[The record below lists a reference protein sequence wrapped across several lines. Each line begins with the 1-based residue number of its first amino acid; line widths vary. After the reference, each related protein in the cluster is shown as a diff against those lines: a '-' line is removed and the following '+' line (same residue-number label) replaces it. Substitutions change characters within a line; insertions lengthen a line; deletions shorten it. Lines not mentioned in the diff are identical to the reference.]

1 MKTTL
6 RWFSLLLILGVALGG
21 VSLWAATQNAL
32 VTGSV
37 FDQNG
42 APVPGAT
49 VRLINA
55 SIGFS
60 QTVQTDANGSYTFS
74 SVPPA
79 ENYVISAE
87 ISGFATV
94 IRPGISVAVGEAK
107 LVLPPFLLQPATQPG
122 QEIREEAPKTPVV
135 SLDLMSTTLGGVVDS
150 ATLRTLPLAGR
161 DFLDLALLIPGTFPV
176 EQGSSLEGASLVV
189 NGVRPDMNNFLL
201 DGADNNDYTVNQSL
215 PFQIVEAMQEFR
227 VQTSTSNAEFGRNAG
242 AQVNLL
248 SRSGTNDIHGTL
260 FWFNRTNTFSA
271 ENPLSTV
278 RGGSF
283 DAFVEN
289 ARVNRIRFGPT
300 AQFQTPILND
310 PLLASLF
317 DRGRDPAVHQNQF
330 GANVGV
336 PLRKDKVF
344 FFFNW
349 ESVRVSNGRPVF
361 TRVPGSFFRDPTL
374 VFDTSTDRVNRLLNL
389 YPVPSVPLSTV
400 TDRFGNPVS
409 DPNFADI
416 FPLTGAFVFAESRNT
431 STTDNILG
439 RLDVR
444 LSDRA
449 SLSFKHNL
457 QRIVQTQGGELFATG
472 AYPGNGTGVSGRNQ
486 NFSLNY
492 LHQLSTRT
500 SNEFRFGWSRFR
512 LTTVPDDQVADPSR
526 LFDNLNFPDKGLPT
540 VLIGGFHFTS
550 GPYAHLGADFNT
562 PNARANNV
570 WSFADNV
577 SRTWGRHVF
586 KAGVE
591 FRHNRLNVTNE
602 ALGRGLVTF
611 FTVQFAA
618 FTGQPDI
625 ASIARV
631 SPVFSELNGVGG
643 FDRSFSSNS
652 FDWFIQDTWRPRS
665 HISVTFG
672 FRHEINSAPRE
683 ARDRLANFYPGTC
696 PPITIGAFSFE
707 RLCLIR
713 SGTNTILD
721 TDGTSLG
728 TASFTAPRAGFKTDW
743 NNFGPHIGLA
753 WDPWKKGKTVLRA
766 AAAVTFDQQSLQP
779 SANTLLNPPFVQQW
793 ASFFGAGPSPLL
805 GDTFPPGFPALA
817 PAPPS
822 SLFDL
827 DGDGF
832 SSRWFRRAYSVTARD
847 PDTRTSYVY
856 QFNLG
861 VQQQV
866 GSSSVFEAAY
876 GGSAGHK
883 LPRTRLVQE
892 CTADVANGLFFGVSI
907 RNCFPSGLFGGTGA
921 LTDSAVVQENTAN
934 SNFHSLQLRWET
946 RHFHGLTVRLFY
958 VWSHSIDA
966 ASSSNAPVFL
976 FSPAAANLLSL
987 FFTINADQFAS
998 VNSANPALSLR
1009 PGLPIIT
1016 TRGLLPNDS
1025 QNLGNFRGE
1034 RASSDFDLRHRF
1046 VIHYMYD
1053 VPKWAPGVGSGWQ
1066 LAGITTLQSGQPFTV
1081 FGDFFGVPLR
1091 PDQIS
1096 AAGINNNNPNTAIN
1110 GALPA
1115 GCNVTPFF
1123 TCSGTTAVSAFDP
1136 TDNLSFLPGAL
1147 GRNSFKGPGLVNF
1160 DFSVLKNTYLGKGER
1175 ANLQFRLE
1183 FFNLFNT
1190 SNYRQPFSQTGQFLN
1205 FPGFGGFTIPNPF
1218 FGQILQARPG
1228 REMQWG
1234 LKFIF

>member
-1 MKTTL
+1 MKTIL

-94 IRPGISVAVGEAK
+94 IRPGISVTVGEAK

-135 SLDLMSTTLGGVVDS
+135 SLELVSTTLGGVVDS

-161 DFLDLALLIPGTFPV
+161 DFLDLALLVPGTFPV

-215 PFQIVEAMQEFR
+215 PFQILEAMQEFR

-248 SRSGTNDIHGTL
+248 SRSGSNDIHGTL

-271 ENPLSTV
+271 DNPLSTY

-283 DAFVEN
+283 DAFAQA
-289 ARVNRIRFGPT
+289 ARVDQIQNGPFT
-300 AQFQTPILND
+300 SFPTPVLADPILAN
-310 PLLASLF
+310 LF
-317 DRGRDPAVHQNQF
+317 DHGRDPAVHLNQF
-330 GANVGV
+330 GANLGAPIV
-336 PLRKDKVF
+336 KDKAF

-349 ESVRVSNGRPVF
+349 ESVRAKNARPVF
-361 TRVPGSFFRDPTL
+361 ERVPDLFHRDPAAF
-374 VFDTSTDRVNRLLNL
+374 VFDTSTQRVNSLFNF
-389 YPVPSVPLSTV
+389 YPRPNVPTSTV
-400 TDRFGNPVS
+400 RDVFGFPVS
-409 DPNFADI
+409 DPNTGDLF
-416 FPLTGAFVFAESRNT
+416 LNGAFIKGETPSST
-431 STTDNILG
+431 TTDNFLE

-449 SLSFKHNL
+449 SLSFKHNI
-457 QRIVQTQGGELFATG
+457 QRIKLTQGGELFAEDT
-472 AYPGNGTGVSGRNQ
+472 YPGNGTEVKGRNQ
-486 NFSLNY
+486 NFSINY
-492 LHQLSTRT
+492 VHQLSDRT

-512 LTTVPDDQVADPSR
+512 LNTLPFDHTIPASS
-526 LFDNLNFPDKGLPT
+526 LFDNPNFENKGLPT
-540 VLIGGFHFTS
+540 MLIGGFDFTF
-550 GPYAHLGADFNT
+550 GPYAPLGADFNT
-562 PNARANNV
+562 PSKRANNV

-577 SRTWGRHVF
+577 SRTWGRHVL

-591 FRHNRLNVTNE
+591 FRHNRLNVENG
-602 ALGRGLVTF
+602 ALGRGFATF
-611 FTVQFAA
+611 FTVPFGVV
-618 FTGQPDI
+618 TGMPDI

-631 SPVFSELNGVGG
+631 SPTFAGLDGVGG
-643 FDRSFSSNS
+643 FDRAFTSNS
-652 FDWFIQDTWRPRS
+652 FDWFVQDTWRPRS
-665 HISVTFG
+665 NVSFTFG
-672 FRHEINSAPRE
+672 FRHEVNTAPRE
-683 ARDRLANFYPGTC
+683 LRDRLVNNYPGAC
-696 PPITIGAFSFE
+696 PQLI
-707 RLCLIR
+707 CLIR
-713 SGTNTILD
+713 SGANAILD
-721 TDGTSLG
+721 TDGTALG
-728 TASFTAPRAGFKTDW
+728 TASFTAPRAGFDTDW
-743 NNFGPHIGLA
+743 NNFGPHVGLA
-753 WDPWKKGKTVLRA
+753 WDPWKNGKTVFRGA
-766 AAAVTFDQQSLQP
+766 YAVAFDQQSLQP
-779 SANTLLNPPFVQQW
+779 SANMLLNPPFVQQ
-793 ASFFGAGPSPLL
+793 ANSFFPFVSL
-805 GDTFPPGFPALA
+805 GDTYPPGFPTGPLG
-817 PAPPS
+817 
-822 SLFDL
+822 LFDL

-832 SSRWFRRAYSVTARD
+832 SSRWFRQPYSITARD
-847 PDTRTSYVY
+847 PKTRTSYVH

-861 VQQQV
+861 VQQKV
-866 GSSSVFEAAY
+866 GDSSVFEAAY
-876 GGSAGHK
+876 VASAGHK
-883 LPRTRLVQE
+883 LPRNRLILE
-892 CTADVANGLFFGVSI
+892 CTAAVFNLTPIDCVPTNVAVAFG
-907 RNCFPSGLFGGTGA
+907 FGATLD
-921 LTDSAVVQENTAN
+921 LTDSVVVQENTAN

-946 RHFHGLTVRLFY
+946 RHFHGLTLRLFY
-958 VWSHSIDA
+958 QWSHSIDT
-966 ASSSNAPVFL
+966 ASSSNAPVLL
-976 FSPAAANLLSL
+976 FSPPTASLVALLGG
-987 FFTINADQFAS
+987 INADQFAAL
-998 VNSANPALSLR
+998 NNANPALNLR

-1025 QNLGNFRGE
+1025 QNLGTFRGE

-1046 VIHYMYD
+1046 VIHYIYD

-1091 PDQIS
+1091 PDQIG
-1096 AAGINNNNPNTAIN
+1096 AANINNNNPNGAIN
-1110 GALPA
+1110 GGLPV
-1115 GCNVTPFF
+1115 GCNVATFL
-1123 TCSGTTAVSAFDP
+1123 TCTGTTAVSAFDP
-1136 TDNLSFLPGAL
+1136 TRNLDFLPGSL
-1147 GRNSFKGPGLVNF
+1147 GRNTFKGPGLVNF

-1175 ANLQFRLE
+1175 ANIQFRVE
-1183 FFNLFNT
+1183 FFNLFNHP
-1190 SNYRQPFSQTGQFLN
+1190 NFRQPFSQTGQFLGV
-1205 FPGFGGFTIPNPF
+1205 PGFSFTIPNPF

-1228 REMQWG
+1228 REIQWG